1 MIVKID
7 DGQIEAAPDLLK
19 GLLADVR
26 SQGSLFDEDAPRE
39 RLRRGRQFDRSCPSD
54 LLHYAPGNP
63 CGCAC
68 YRQNLQ

>member
-26 SQGSLFDEDAPRE
+26 SQGNLFDEDTRRE
-39 RLRRGRQFDRSCPSD
+39 RLRRGRQFDGSLPK
-54 LLHYAPGNP
+54 
-63 CGCAC
+63 
-68 YRQNLQ
+68 

>member
-39 RLRRGRQFDRSCPSD
+39 RLAGDDNSLVPYERTR
-54 LLHYAPGNP
+54 
-63 CGCAC
+63 
-68 YRQNLQ
+68 YRL

>member
-39 RLRRGRQFDRSCPSD
+39 RLRRGRQFDRSLPK
-54 LLHYAPGNP
+54 
-63 CGCAC
+63 
-68 YRQNLQ
+68 